1 MNGQLGIA
9 KVEDPEKTSRQKLG
23 IKSIDPSSEQL
34 GISEVSD
41 PTGNEMLAYEPLPS
55 SITQTE
61 KPSIRERLGLFEE
74 LGKKYGAM
82 EETAATAA
90 TGLISWIPAGL
101 YAAGKYAATGI
112 SEIAKRQAEKEWQ
125 DLGGKLPEGWKE
137 KRTEELERELAETK
151 ETTEKIQ
158 EKLTYKPKFFKEDA
172 EGYLKVV
179 NAPFKWLAEKGEQ
192 AGNAVYEATGNEE
205 LAALTHTAI
214 EGAPFWVPVAAKSGF
229 KMVKG
234 KGKLP
239 KGETAEIPKEA
250 IKPIEEAPTEMPKV
264 ETGAIITEKVKPK
277 EAPIIEEAKGVPG
290 IESLAQ
296 EARKYKSVEE
306 FVKAQGEPLYHGT
319 AAEFKEFDFG
329 KTGTVKTSDWGQEG
343 IYFDTSREGAN
354 YYRKEALKATNK
366 ELDAAY
372 KKYDD
377 IVKKL
382 PPRNKYDSTP
392 DYNEAS
398 RKALKEFQELAE
410 KIEKEK
416 GGNIIEAYIDKKA
429 KVYKHYFEGGSITD
443 PYLSEYAKGK
453 GYDVIEIWNKY
464 PEGQHLSEVLV
475 LNPKVIRTKA
485 QLTDIWNKAQAKPP
499 IIEEAKSVPEKKVA
513 EPAKAK
519 QPWEMTREEWKAQ
532 EESRTFYKPKWNE
545 EAVKEYHARQIEQ
558 ALSEGKPIP
567 RNVLEEYKGEP
578 WAAEVEAKEIPSV
591 ESLKETEAELGK
603 EVNQVIDEISQRG
616 ELTLREPTAKIPI
629 HAFADKA
636 TEKRFQ
642 TAKGIQKPSI
652 LQHAV
657 DILISIKN
665 RATREYEHLPKG
677 EKYTPLR
684 NDLLRLSK
692 SKDIASDRTL
702 RGLQG
707 ITVNLNKREFDLFTR
722 KVILDDLKYTAEKD
736 MELPFGLTKETLPNE
751 LSKVDTL
758 ISQSPNIQ
766 RSIVKRQ
773 KLWAAIKDNY
783 LKTMKDVG
791 FDVSERFKNEQYF
804 RHQVLEYANAK
815 GIVGA
820 GKKLKTPTQRG
831 FLKKRYGSQ
840 LDINTDYLQ
849 VEYEVIS
856 QMLHDIEIAKTLRN
870 IDKNYNIIDQVKKS
884 AKDQGMDDW
893 REAIP
898 EEHDLWQPREGN
910 VFYQANS
917 IPEYLAHDLVN
928 ESLKKMPAETFLKEG
943 DIRKILAVGGK
954 RKQWILPNEVIAT
967 INDLTKSRTINP
979 LSQVSKSTL
988 RGWKVW
994 QLISPR
1000 RWFKYNFRN
1009 LTGDSDAVFAGNPAT
1024 FKKVPQAVSDLYN
1037 LYAKNK
1043 MMSPELKDFFD
1054 RGGMQS
1060 TLQFQEMGDINN
1072 LRIFRG
1078 LAEKTK
1084 GFKQTPI
1091 WLWKSY
1097 WRKARLT
1104 TDFRETVLRYAA
1116 YLDYLESMKKSP
1128 TGRPKNF
1135 GASKPEEIMALADI
1149 KDRAFWLSNDLLGA
1163 YDKVSVMGQTLR
1175 NHWIPFW
1182 SWKEVNF
1189 KRYLQLYK
1197 NALSD
1202 GKFMEFLGKRGAA
1215 KFAKLPYQAYRLGKL
1230 TTATLSFWAML
1241 QAWNQLRFP
1250 QEEKAL
1256 PDNVR
1261 NMPHLIM
1268 GRDKDGKIIYFS
1280 RLGAVTDLMEWV
1292 GLDNIY
1298 GDLRDIFDGKKTLKE
1313 VMTEMM
1319 KSPVN
1324 VIVNSTSPFV
1334 KTPAE
1339 LLTKQSLFPDAFEP
1353 RTIRDEGLYIA
1364 RSIGLENEY
1373 KEISGL
1379 PSKDYAE
1386 SLGQFFYYK
1395 IDPGQAAYGDIMNMK
1410 HRFLKKIGKGS
1421 VGFWLTPRG
1430 DALYN
1435 MKLAVRYEDEEAAR
1449 KYLQKYIA
1457 LGGTKEGMVSSFK
1470 AMNPLSGM
1478 TQEEQVKFVNS
1489 LSIENKKKLVAA
1501 LNFYTH
1507 SLLGI
1512 KNVEPVK

>member
-9 KVEDPEKTSRQKLG
+9 KVEDPGKTSRQKLG

-179 NAPFKWLAEKGEQ
+179 NAPFEWLAEKGVE
-192 AGNAVYEATGNEE
+192 AGEAVAKATGSPE

-214 EGAPFWVPVAAKSGF
+214 EGAPFWLPIAAKTGF
-229 KMVKG
+229 RAIKG
-234 KGKLP
+234 KP
-239 KGETAEIPKEA
+239 VETLPKEA
-250 IKPIEEAPTEMPKV
+250 IKPIEEIPVEMRPKIKPV
-264 ETGAIITEKVKPK
+264 EER
-277 EAPIIEEAKGVPG
+277 PIIPT
-290 IESLAQ
+290 Q
-296 EARKYKSVEE
+296 EK
-306 FVKAQGEPLYHGT
+306 F
-319 AAEFKEFDFG
+319 
-329 KTGTVKTSDWGQEG
+329 
-343 IYFDTSREGAN
+343 
-354 YYRKEALKATNK
+354 
-366 ELDAAY
+366 
-372 KKYDD
+372 
-377 IVKKL
+377 
-382 PPRNKYDSTP
+382 
-392 DYNEAS
+392 
-398 RKALKEFQELAE
+398 
-410 KIEKEK
+410 
-416 GGNIIEAYIDKKA
+416 
-429 KVYKHYFEGGSITD
+429 
-443 PYLSEYAKGK
+443 
-453 GYDVIEIWNKY
+453 
-464 PEGQHLSEVLV
+464 
-475 LNPKVIRTKA
+475 
-485 QLTDIWNKAQAKPP
+485 
-499 IIEEAKSVPEKKVA
+499 VA
-513 EPAKAK
+513 E
-519 QPWEMTREEWKAQ
+519 REATKRVA
-532 EESRTFYKPKWNE
+532 EEKP
-545 EAVKEYHARQIEQ
+545 
-558 ALSEGKPIP
+558 LD
-567 RNVLEEYKGEP
+567 
-578 WAAEVEAKEIPSV
+578 V
-591 ESLKETEAELGK
+591 ESLEAAETELGR
-603 EVNQVIDEISQRG
+603 EINQVMDQLGQRG
-616 ELTLREPTAKIPI
+616 EVTLREPTAKIPI

-1024 FKKVPQAVSDLYN
+1024 FKKVPRAVSDLYN